1 MVRSFEDVG
10 DLEDG
15 DGEGVAV
22 VRNPKFDILSLS
34 AMPATSPTRLPRA
47 LALITW
53 PPDEEVNC
61 E

>member
-10 DLEDG
+10 DLEGG

-22 VRNPKFDILSLS
+22 VRNPKFGILSLS
-34 AMPATSPTRLPRA
+34 VMLTTSPTRLPRA
-47 LALITW
+47 LAPITW
-53 PPDEEVNC
+53 PPNEDVNC